1 MATAFTSLCCPQ
13 TSAWLLLLGDKG
25 GEFSVTKHTHTEACG
40 RGRSHLW
47 SETLM
52 IGHW

>member
-25 GEFSVTKHTHTEACG
+25 GRVLNTHNEAGG
-40 RGRSHLW
+40 RGRSQLQ

-52 IGHW
+52 IGHY

>member
-25 GEFSVTKHTHTEACG
+25 EGSVLPNTHTEAGG
-40 RGRSHLW
+40 RGRSQLW